1 MDPRRHQP
9 AVANCCKSIYYC
21 IVFWARKDLI
31 MYDVIIIGKGPAGLS
46 AALYTVRFNLST
58 LIIGR
63 NDSRL
68 LKADKIDNYFGFALT
83 ISGEQLL
90 ANGEEQV
97 KRLGAEVI
105 EDEVISI
112 EKDDFFRITTA
123 EGQYSSKALLLASG
137 QPNKVI
143 RIENLVKF
151 EGKGVSYCSTCDGFF
166 FNNLKVGVLG
176 NKDYAM
182 HEAQELLTFTKNIT
196 IYTNG
201 KPMETSSKYNEDA
214 EQFKIDTRQISK
226 LDGSDF
232 LQRIHFADGTS
243 EEIDGIFVAYESA
256 SSIDFARK
264 LGVLAQGNTVV
275 IDAKQQTNL
284 EGLFAAG
291 DCASGFKQISVAVGQ
306 GALAGKAIA
315 DYVKSL

>member
-1 MDPRRHQP
+1 
-9 AVANCCKSIYYC
+9 
-21 IVFWARKDLI
+21 

-46 AALYTVRFNLST
+46 AALYTVRFNLNT

-63 NDSRL
+63 DDSRL
-68 LKADKIDNYFGFALT
+68 LKADKIDNYFGFAQT

-90 ANGEEQV
+90 VNGEEQV
-97 KRLGAEVI
+97 RRLGAKLI

-176 NKDYAM
+176 NKDYAI
-182 HEAQELLTFTKNIT
+182 HEAEELLTFTKNIT

-201 KPMETSSKYNEDA
+201 KPMETSNKYDEDV
-214 EQFKIDTRQISK
+214 EQFRIDTRQISK

-232 LQRIHFADGTS
+232 LQRIYFTDGTS

-275 IDAKQQTNL
+275 VDAKQQTNL

-291 DCASGFKQISVAVGQ
+291 DCASSFKQISVAVGQ

>member
-1 MDPRRHQP
+1 
-9 AVANCCKSIYYC
+9 
-21 IVFWARKDLI
+21 
-31 MYDVIIIGKGPAGLS
+31 MYDVIVIGKGPAGLS
-46 AALYTVRFNLST
+46 AALYTVRFNLKT
-58 LIIGR
+58 LIIGK

-68 LKADKIDNYFGFALT
+68 LKADKIDNYFGFAQT
-83 ISGEQLL
+83 VSGKELL
-90 ANGEEQV
+90 ANGEQQV

-112 EKDDFFRITTA
+112 EKDDFFKVSTVG
-123 EGQYSSKALLLASG
+123 GQYSSKALLLATG
-137 QPNKVI
+137 QPNRVI

-182 HEAQELLTFTKNIT
+182 HEANELLTFTKNIT

-201 KPMETSSKYNEDA
+201 KPLELSSKYEDDK
-214 EQFKIDTRQISK
+214 ERFKVDTRPILK

-232 LQRIHFADGTS
+232 LQRIYFTDGTS
-243 EEIDGIFVAYESA
+243 EEIDGLFVAYESA

-264 LGVLAQGNTVV
+264 LGVLAEGNTVIV
-275 IDAKQQTNL
+275 DSNQQTNL

-291 DCASGFKQISVAVGQ
+291 DCTSNFKQISVAVGQ